1 MLISIELFGCFPFY
15 LHSKR
20 TIIGPVNELLL
31 HFRYKWCSLLKI
43 WPNIHCNIIT
53 PLDCCVWFKIHSSH
67 INVLVCHQ
75 YIDFLYVTFD
85 SVGHFNPDITLGC
98 TLAGALL
105 IPLAVC
111 YFFAQILG
119 GMLRAAFTRVCITK

>member
-67 INVLVCHQ
+67 KCAGMSSI
-75 YIDFLYVTFD
+75 YWFYFRDFWQCGSFLPRHYTWLYTSGSTVNSSGGLLLFC
-85 SVGHFNPDITLGC
+85 PDTRRHASSSLY
-98 TLAGALL
+98 T
-105 IPLAVC
+105 
-111 YFFAQILG
+111 
-119 GMLRAAFTRVCITK
+119 GMYN